1 MGNRNVQKYLIGF
14 AVVAIAL
21 TSCSQQPSH
30 RQMQRETHNLTRA
43 FATLETHQVT
53 AYRNQDWCKNI
64 VYKRGKFSDQ
74 PHRSTCNLFPEDLQ
88 IFDAQAI
95 KDFDEVATAVDHTQV
110 DLHYITRLDYDAEGA
125 LAQAQF
131 HLATPFSRY
140 SYVYAPNYQ
149 ALPPNIANEI
159 EHTTINEDWYAVWE
173 DWN

>member
-1 MGNRNVQKYLIGF
+1 MSIKYLTGF

-21 TSCSQQPSH
+21 TSCSQQPSN
-30 RQMQRETHNLTRA
+30 RQMQLETRHLTHA
-43 FATLETHQVT
+43 FAALENHQVA

-74 PHRSTCNLFPEDLQ
+74 PHQSTCNLFLEAPQ

-95 KDFDEVATAVDHTQV
+95 KDFDEVATAIAHTEV
-110 DLHYITRLDYDAEGA
+110 DLHYITRLDYDAEGT
-125 LAQAQF
+125 LTQAQF
-131 HLATPFSRY
+131 HLATTFGRY

-149 ALPPNIANEI
+149 TLPPNIANEI
-159 EHTTINEDWYAVWE
+159 EHTAINEDWYAVWE